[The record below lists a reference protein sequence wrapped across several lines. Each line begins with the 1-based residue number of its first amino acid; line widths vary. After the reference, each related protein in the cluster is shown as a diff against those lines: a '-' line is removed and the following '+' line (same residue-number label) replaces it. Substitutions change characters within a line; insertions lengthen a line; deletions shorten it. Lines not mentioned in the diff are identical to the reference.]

1 MVPRICAR
9 DQLALGR
16 IRRLHLGGAAIQRTL
31 YRIRLPE
38 RPISPAALAFEALIA
53 DAQAMSDEVKT

>member
-1 MVPRICAR
+1 MNLNLPRISAR
-9 DQLALGR
+9 PAGAH
-16 IRRLHLGGAAIQRTL
+16 LHPGGAAIQRTL

-53 DAQAMSDEVKT
+53 DAQAMAEEGKT